1 MSRRLLL
8 DENLSERLVA
18 GLAAAFDEVLH
29 VRTEGLG
36 GASDAEIWGF
46 ALQSG
51 ATLVTKDEDFLRL
64 SMDRG
69 WPPKVICVGLG
80 NASNAQTASF
90 LLANAT
96 TLQAFMDQQECG
108 FLLLQPKP

>member
-1 MSRRLLL
+1 LLL
-8 DENLSERLVA
+8 DENLSERLGA
-18 GLAAAFDEVLH
+18 GLTAAFDEVLH

-46 ALQSG
+46 ALH
-51 ATLVTKDEDFLRL
+51 L
-64 SMDRG
+64 G

-96 TLQAFMDQQECG
+96 TLHAFMDQQECG

>member
-1 MSRRLLL
+1 LLL

-69 WPPKVICVGLG
+69 WP
-80 NASNAQTASF
+80 QTASF
-90 LLANAT
+90 LLANVT
-96 TLQAFMDQQECG
+96 TLQGFMDQQECG